1 MSGEL
6 LWVDDVVAF
15 ALLHGNIEWPTTWIE
30 GEQSAPGLFISRE
43 EAFAAAASQH
53 IDGSVFYLR
62 EVPAVCIR
70 TSTEIHV
77 IADYVNERPFSGL
90 DVALFARQL
99 KTGTPI
105 GLVLAALRPNS
116 DCWTAKPAPTS
127 MLHMTLESARVVT
140 SARSRR
146 LSDWSSFE
154 VPWGLAW
161 TQESSSLNRT
171 RVYAIR
177 DAFQRVNA
185 LTPEVAAAARVLPS
199 RRSESSSYRP
209 MRVAE
214 RTRESAEPVAER
226 HWEDAVVGAISATL
240 HRAKRYFGFGE

>member
-1 MSGEL
+1 MSAEL
-6 LWVDDVVAF
+6 LWVDVVVAY
-15 ALLHGNIEWPTTWIE
+15 ALLHGNVEWPTTWIE
-30 GEQSAPGLFISRE
+30 GEQSAPGLFMSRE
-43 EAFAAAASQH
+43 EVFAAAASQH

-62 EVPAVCIR
+62 EVPSVCLR
-70 TSTEIHV
+70 TSTEMHV

-105 GLVLAALRPNS
+105 GLVLAALRPGS
-116 DCWTAKPAPTS
+116 DCWVTRPAPTS
-127 MLHMTLESARVVT
+127 LLHMSLESDTVVT
-140 SARSRR
+140 AARSRR

-161 TQESSSLNRT
+161 VQEPSRLNRT
-171 RVYAIR
+171 SVYAIR

-185 LTPEVAAAARVLPS
+185 LTPEVAASARVLPS
-199 RRSESSSYRP
+199 RKSEGSSYRP

-214 RTRESAEPVAER
+214 RTRVQAEPVVER
-226 HWEDAVVGAISATL
+226 HWEDELLGAVSVALG
-240 HRAKRYFGFGE
+240 RVKRYFGFNA